1 MKRENAYRFEYITD
15 PESASGW
22 GWDVVSADNF
32 KTAKK
37 WIMNYCKENG
47 WELLYIAKMMWE
59 KPEEK

>member
-1 MKRENAYRFEYITD
+1 MKRENCYRFEYITD

-22 GWDVVSADNF
+22 GWDCVCADNF

-37 WIMNYCKENG
+37 WIMNYCKENE